1 MDVTTERPDRR
12 CNLWLV
18 SSESEG
24 NFRLDEFSKT
34 VTWLPDTLSPTVD
47 IFHAETSVGRAIL
60 MHQCFGELEHELSP

>member
-24 NFRLDEFSKT
+24 NFRLDEFSKS
-34 VTWLPDTLSPTVD
+34 VTWLSDTLSPTVD

-60 MHQCFGELEHELSP
+60 MHQGFGKLEHELSP